1 MKLTDQVFLLDTPAA
16 YRIRVHGRLAAHW
29 TDSLGGMSICVRQGR
44 DNSPV
49 TTLTG
54 TLVDQASLMGVLTA
68 LYEMGFTL
76 LDVKRLPASMMVPAE
91 ARRVRAW
98 A

>member
-1 MKLTDQVFLLDTPAA
+1 MTPANYPFLLDTPAA
-16 YRIRVHGRLAAHW
+16 YRIRVHGRVGAHW
-29 TDSLGGMSICVRQGR
+29 ADSLGGLSIRVRR
-44 DNSPV
+44 SRRSEPV

-76 LDVKRLPASMMVPAE
+76 LDLKRLPDAPVLGEGEQQVSTWE
-91 ARRVRAW
+91 
-98 A
+98 